1 MHYHNYPAVRGAYV
15 QRKVLDVYRQLPSLS
30 YPFYVGDLMPL
41 LPIPSRMMSYQEMA
55 QTSSSNVSDV
65 ARMCGS
71 EDGATHIDRKRGR
84 ALILYNA
91 DRPNGRILWTQ
102 THEMAHL
109 FLGHTADTT
118 GGSEAINI
126 ESEADFF
133 VWNLLAPLPI
143 LRAMGIQSDIEI
155 MVWFGLSEQAS
166 AIHLKRYRKWCAGH
180 IKTAWENDMLRI
192 FREKYGV

>member
-1 MHYHNYPAVRGAYV
+1 MHYQSYPAVRGAYIQ
-15 QRKVLDVYRQLPSLS
+15 QRVLDVYRRLPSLS
-30 YPFYVGDLMPL
+30 YPFYAGDLMPL
-41 LPIPSRMMSYQEMA
+41 LPMPSRMMSYQEMA
-55 QTSSSNVSDV
+55 QASSCRVSDV

-71 EDGATHIDRKRGR
+71 EDGATHIDRRKGR

-109 FLGHTADTT
+109 FLGHTVSD
-118 GGSEAINI
+118 GSSVNQ
-126 ESEADFF
+126 ESEADYF